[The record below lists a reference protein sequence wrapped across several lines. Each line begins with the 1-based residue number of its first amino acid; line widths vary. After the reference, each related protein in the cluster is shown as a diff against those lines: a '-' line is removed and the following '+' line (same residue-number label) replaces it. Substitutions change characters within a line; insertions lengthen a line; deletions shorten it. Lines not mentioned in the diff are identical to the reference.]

1 MEVKMQDA
9 NVCAKKQAGDNRL
22 SKDNAALL
30 LVDHQTGLFQLV
42 RDYNFDEFKNNV
54 LALAD
59 VALLYKLPVV
69 LTTSQEQGPNG
80 PIFPYLKEKF
90 SKSAYIAR
98 PGEINAWDN
107 KDFVDAVK
115 ATGRQKLI
123 IAGIVTDVCV
133 AFPTLSALS
142 EGYSVYVVVD
152 ASGTFNTAVRD
163 AALTRMVHA
172 GAILTSWFALSAE
185 LQRDWRHAEGKALA
199 DLYEERLVPYG
210 NLIISKNPK

>member
-80 PIFPYLKEKF
+80 PIFPYLKGGKLAVPFIFCFNAICFFAF
-90 SKSAYIAR
+90 SGSISL
-98 PGEINAWDN
+98 
-107 KDFVDAVK
+107 AVK
-115 ATGRQKLI
+115 GVYLFTRIVGLYTG
-123 IAGIVTDVCV
+123 
-133 AFPTLSALS
+133 
-142 EGYSVYVVVD
+142 
-152 ASGTFNTAVRD
+152 
-163 AALTRMVHA
+163 
-172 GAILTSWFALSAE
+172 
-185 LQRDWRHAEGKALA
+185 
-199 DLYEERLVPYG
+199 
-210 NLIISKNPK
+210 

>member
-1 MEVKMQDA
+1 MHDVS
-9 NVCAKKQAGDNRL
+9 VCAKKQAGDNRL

-90 SKSAYIAR
+90 PKSAYIAR

-107 KDFVDAVK
+107 KEFVEAVSNRTK
-115 ATGRQKLI
+115 KTHH
-123 IAGIVTDVCV
+123 
-133 AFPTLSALS
+133 S
-142 EGYSVYVVVD
+142 
-152 ASGTFNTAVRD
+152 RD
-163 AALTRMVHA
+163 
-172 GAILTSWFALSAE
+172 S
-185 LQRDWRHAEGKALA
+185 
-199 DLYEERLVPYG
+199 Y
-210 NLIISKNPK
+210 